1 MQYLMI
7 PVQGTSMQGMMNPP
21 RLPDNEINISSIPT
35 GLLSGGRDGARQ
47 WALVVQCAAAF
58 ITDSSEQ
65 SNEPEFETRLYRPT
79 SFLPKVLS

>member
-7 PVQGTSMQGMMNPP
+7 PAQGMQGMMNPP
-21 RLPDNEINISSIPT
+21 RLPDNEINISSIPA

-79 SFLPKVLS
+79 SSLPKVLS